1 MSSQNPTTMPLAAKP
16 SATAA
21 PIPDDAPVTNAVRPA
36 SSTGSQLMLTAMAL
50 APDVF
55 RLDGRV
61 AVVTGAARGI
71 GRAIAG
77 AFAAFGADVAMCDR
91 DAEGLD
97 NVRREIEGMGRKVTP
112 GVLDVRDVEAVARF
126 AAEVEA
132 AHGRVDV
139 LVNNA
144 GGGFQASVFEV
155 SPKGEAALAAENFT
169 SALACIRAFVPLMP
183 PPDADQRGGG
193 GSIINITSIEAH
205 RAAPG
210 YAVYAAM
217 KAALTNLT
225 MSLALELGDRR
236 IRVNCIAPDV
246 IPTPGIGELDVDTPL
261 PYAGHPD
268 DVAAAAIYLASS
280 ASGFVTGV
288 VIHVDG
294 GNLAAAGWKRAA
306 DGSFRL

>member
-1 MSSQNPTTMPLAAKP
+1 
-16 SATAA
+16 
-21 PIPDDAPVTNAVRPA
+21 
-36 SSTGSQLMLTAMAL
+36 MLTAVAL
-50 APDVF
+50 DPDVF

-77 AFAAFGADVAMCDR
+77 AFAAFGADVAVCDR

-97 NVRREIEGMGRKVTP
+97 DVGREIEGMGRNVTP
-112 GVLDVRDVEAVARF
+112 GVLDVRDVEAVGRF
-126 AAEVEA
+126 ATEVKA
-132 AHGRVDV
+132 AHGHVDV

-144 GGGFQASVFEV
+144 GGGFQASVLEV
-155 SPKGEAALAAENFT
+155 SPKGEAALVAENFT

-183 PPDADQRGGG
+183 PPAADRRGGG

-210 YAVYAAM
+210 YALYAAM

-225 MSLALELGDRR
+225 MSLALELGDRH

-246 IPTPGIGELDVDTPL
+246 IPTPGIGDFHADTPL

-280 ASGFVTGV
+280 AAEFVTGV

-294 GNLAAAGWKRAA
+294 GNRAAAGWKRAA
-306 DGSFRL
+306 DGSFVL